1 MLLLITASHSTS
13 TTHHGGWHGLI
24 FHRHSLAREASQVT
38 WRDGWLSSEAG
49 ERIKWDAI
57 LGDDVDTLVN
67 SVSMQI
73 DITRQI
79 LAEVTPHLTGE
90 QLPHY
95 LRSDAEYHYANHVL
109 KSRLVLDMDEYGLS
123 RDKIMLAGSL
133 WAKAS
138 HGWWFGIEKTPI
150 IRSAFCIDVVSCGH

>member
-24 FHRHSLAREASQVT
+24 FQRHSLA
-38 WRDGWLSSEAG
+38 
-49 ERIKWDAI
+49 
-57 LGDDVDTLVN
+57 
-67 SVSMQI
+67 
-73 DITRQI
+73 
-79 LAEVTPHLTGE
+79 
-90 QLPHY
+90 
-95 LRSDAEYHYANHVL
+95 
-109 KSRLVLDMDEYGLS
+109 RLVLDMDEFGLS
-123 RDKIMLAGSL
+123 RDKMMLAGSL